1 MDPDE
6 SGAENLSI
14 LLSLLY
20 QQKQLLFFLC
30 LSGLA
35 LFCLKKLIASSVV
48 VYQQATADSF
58 PSLFAFRLKVDSN
71 PIRPQRVRYKVRL
84 IRKGT
89 THQSN

>member
-6 SGAENLSI
+6 PGAENLSI
-14 LLSLLY
+14 LLSLLH
-20 QQKQLLFFLC
+20 QQKQLFFLC

-89 THQSN
+89 THQSS